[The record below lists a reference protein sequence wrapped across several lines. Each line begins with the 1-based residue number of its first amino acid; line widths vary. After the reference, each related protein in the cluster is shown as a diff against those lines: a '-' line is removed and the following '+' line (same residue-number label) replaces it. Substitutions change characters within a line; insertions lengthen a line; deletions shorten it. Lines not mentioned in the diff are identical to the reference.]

1 MCFPV
6 RVAIPDIDGEPF
18 MKIFLAQMNPLIGD
32 FDGNARKI
40 TAFIQE
46 ARSRGGDV
54 VIFPELALTG
64 YPPRDLLDRPAFVRA
79 SLPYWDVL
87 AQASRGMSVLCGAV
101 CFNEESRGK
110 PLHNAALFFHDG
122 VLTSVVKKRLLPTYD
137 VFDEDRYFEPSR
149 DAVVIPCSGRRLGIT
164 ICEDIWTEADY
175 LPRPLYRMN
184 PVRKL
189 SDAGMDVLINIA
201 ASPYHMGKAAWV
213 GELLRRHA
221 VSCGVPVVYVNQ
233 VGGNDEL
240 IFQGRSMVWN
250 FRGQCVARAADFA
263 EDLCGYDLDRDVGD
277 LRPAIEDSA
286 EEVLEALVLGLG
298 DYVGKCGFRRV
309 VLGLSGGIDSA
320 VTACIAR
327 LALGSENVLGIAMP
341 GPFNAPESLEDA
353 KNLAAALG
361 ISFAVLPID
370 ALFDGACRVLE
381 PLFRDKPWDVTEENI
396 QARLRGLLLMAVS
409 NKLGHMVLNTGNKSE
424 LAVGYCTLYG
434 DMNGGL
440 SVLGDVPKTL
450 VYALAAVIN
459 RRRGWIPRR
468 ILEKAPSAE
477 LRPNQKDQDS
487 LPPYEVL
494 DAILKAYVEER
505 KSVADICA
513 HGWRKELVQA
523 VVRRVDGNEY
533 KRRQAP
539 PVLRVT
545 SKAFG
550 SGRRYPIAH
559 GYRED

>member
-1 MCFPV
+1 
-6 RVAIPDIDGEPF
+6 
-18 MKIFLAQMNPLIGD
+18 MKIALAQINPLIGD
-32 FDGNARKI
+32 FHGNARKI
-40 TAFIQE
+40 GAFAAE
-46 ARSRGGDV
+46 ARSRGASL

-79 SLPYWDVL
+79 SLPYWEAL
-87 AQASRGMSVLCGAV
+87 ARASRGLSLLCGAV
-101 CFNEESRGK
+101 CFNEEPRGK
-110 PLHNAALFFHDG
+110 PLHNAALFFQDG
-122 VLTSVVKKRLLPTYD
+122 VLTSVAKKRLLPTYD
-137 VFDEDRYFEPSR
+137 VFDEDRYFEPGR
-149 DAVVIPCSGRRLGIT
+149 NAVVLSCGGRRFGIT
-164 ICEDIWTEADY
+164 ICEDIWTEPDY
-175 LPRPLYRMN
+175 LPRPLYRID
-184 PVRKL
+184 PVREL
-189 SDAGMDVLINIA
+189 TAAGMDVLINIA

-213 GELLRRHA
+213 GQLLRRHA
-221 VSCGVPVVYVNQ
+221 VSCAVPLIYVNQ

-250 FRGQCVARAADFA
+250 VRGECTARAADFA
-263 EDLCGYDLDRDVGD
+263 EDLCLWDLDGD
-277 LRPAIEDSA
+277 TGDRRAVTEDPI
-286 EEVLEALVLGLG
+286 EEVLEALILGLR
-298 DYVGKCGFRRV
+298 DYTAKCGFRRV

-327 LALGSENVLGIAMP
+327 LALGAENVLTVAMP

-353 KNLAAALG
+353 QNLASALG
-361 ISFAVLPID
+361 VSCAVLPIHTLFHD
-370 ALFDGACRVLE
+370 ACAVLE
-381 PLFRDKPWDVTEENI
+381 PLFQGRTWDVTEENI

-450 VYALAAVIN
+450 VYSLATVIN
-459 RRRGWIPRR
+459 RRHGWIPRR

-477 LRPNQKDQDS
+477 LRPGQKDQDS

-494 DAILKAYVEER
+494 DPILKAYVEER
-505 KSVADICA
+505 KSVAEICA
-513 HGWRKELVQA
+513 EGWPKDLVRS

-545 SKAFG
+545 TKAFG
-550 SGRRYPIAH
+550 SGRRWPIAH
-559 GYRED
+559 GYEED

>member
-1 MCFPV
+1 
-6 RVAIPDIDGEPF
+6 
-18 MKIFLAQMNPLIGD
+18 MKIALAQINPLIGD

-40 TAFIQE
+40 GAVAE
-46 ARSRGGDV
+46 KARCGGASL

-79 SLPYWDVL
+79 SLPAWDAL
-87 AQASRGMSVLCGAV
+87 ARASRGLSLLCGTV

-110 PLHNAALFFHDG
+110 PLHNAALFFQDG
-122 VLTSVVKKRLLPTYD
+122 TLVTVAKKRLLPTYD
-137 VFDEDRYFEPSR
+137 VFDEDRYFEPGRTS
-149 DAVVIPCSGRRLGIT
+149 VVVSCGGRRLGIT
-164 ICEDIWTEADY
+164 VCEDIWTDPDY
-175 LPRPLYRMN
+175 LPRPLYRID
-184 PVRKL
+184 PVQELRA
-189 SDAGMDVLINIA
+189 AGMDVLINIA

-213 GELLRRHA
+213 GKLLQRHA

-250 FRGQCVARAADFA
+250 ARGECTARAADFA
-263 EDLCGYDLDRDVGD
+263 EDLCLYDLDGD
-277 LRPAIEDSA
+277 TGDRRPALEDPT
-286 EEVLEALVLGLG
+286 EEVLEALILGLR
-298 DYVGKCGFRRV
+298 DYVAKCGFRRV
-309 VLGLSGGIDSA
+309 VLGVSGGIDSA

-327 LALGSENVLGIAMP
+327 LALGAENVLTVAMP

-353 KNLAAALG
+353 QNLASALG
-361 ISFAVLPID
+361 VPFAVLPID
-370 ALFDGACRVLE
+370 TLFHNACTVLA
-381 PLFRDKPWDVTEENI
+381 PLFHDRAWDVTEENI
-396 QARLRGLLLMAVS
+396 QARVRGLLLMAVS

-450 VYALAAVIN
+450 VYALASVIN
-459 RRRGWIPRR
+459 RRHGWIPRR

-477 LRPNQKDQDS
+477 LRPGQKDQDS
-487 LPPYEVL
+487 LPPYDVL

-505 KSVADICA
+505 KSVAEICA
-513 HGWRKELVQA
+513 EGWPTDLVRS

-545 SKAFG
+545 TKAFG
-550 SGRRYPIAH
+550 SGRRCPIAH

>member
-1 MCFPV
+1 
-6 RVAIPDIDGEPF
+6 
-18 MKIFLAQMNPLIGD
+18 MKIALAQINPLIGD

-40 TAFIQE
+40 GAFAQE
-46 ARSRGGDV
+46 ARSRGASLV
-54 VIFPELALTG
+54 VFPEMALTG
-64 YPPRDLLDRPAFVRA
+64 YPPRDFLDRPAFVRA
-79 SLPYWDVL
+79 SLPHWEAL
-87 AQASRGMSVLCGAV
+87 ARASRDLSLLCGTV
-101 CFNEESRGK
+101 CFNEEPRGK
-110 PLHNAALFFHDG
+110 PLHNAALFFQDG
-122 VLTSVVKKRLLPTYD
+122 MLVTMVKKRLLPTYD
-137 VFDEDRYFEPSR
+137 VFDEDRYFEPGR
-149 DAVVIPCSGRRLGIT
+149 DAVILLCEGRRLGVT
-164 ICEDIWTEADY
+164 ICEDVWTDPDY
-175 LPRPLYRMN
+175 LPRPLYRID
-184 PVRKL
+184 PVREL
-189 SDAGMDVLINIA
+189 SARGMDVLINLA

-213 GELLRRHA
+213 GRLLQRHA
-221 VSCGVPVVYVNQ
+221 VSCGVPVIYVNQ

-250 FRGQCVARAADFA
+250 ARGECTSRAADFA
-263 EDLCGYDLDRDVGD
+263 EDLCLYDLDEDTGD
-277 LRPAIEDSA
+277 LRPATEDRT
-286 EEVLEALVLGLG
+286 EEVLEALILGLR
-298 DYVGKCGFRRV
+298 DYVAKCGFRRV

-327 LALGSENVLGIAMP
+327 LALGAENVLTVAMP

-353 KNLAAALG
+353 RNLASNLG
-361 ISFAVLPID
+361 VPCAVLPID
-370 ALFDGACRVLE
+370 SLFHGACAALE
-381 PLFRDKPWDVTEENI
+381 PLFQGRSWDVTEENI
-396 QARLRGLLLMAVS
+396 QARVRGLLLMAVS

-459 RRRGWIPRR
+459 RRHGWIPRR

-477 LRPNQKDQDS
+477 LRPGQKDRDS

-494 DAILKAYVEER
+494 DPILKAYVEER
-505 KSVADICA
+505 KSIDEICA
-513 HGWRKELVQA
+513 EGWPKDLVRS

-545 SKAFG
+545 TKAFG
-550 SGRRYPIAH
+550 SGRRCPIAH

>member
-1 MCFPV
+1 
-6 RVAIPDIDGEPF
+6 
-18 MKIFLAQMNPLIGD
+18 MKTALAQINPLIGD

-40 TAFIQE
+40 TAFVE
-46 ARSRGGDV
+46 AARSRGAEL

-79 SLPYWDVL
+79 SLPYWDVV
-87 AQASRGMSVLCGAV
+87 ARASRALSILCGTV
-101 CFNEESRGK
+101 CFNDEPRGK
-110 PLHNAALFFHDG
+110 PLHNAALFFQEG
-122 VLTSVVKKRLLPTYD
+122 ALKAVVKKRLLPTYD
-137 VFDEDRYFEPSR
+137 VFDEDRYFEPGR
-149 DAVVIPCSGRRLGIT
+149 DPGVIVCGGRRLGIT

-175 LPRPLYRMN
+175 LPRPLYRID
-184 PVRKL
+184 PVRDLKA
-189 SDAGMDVLINIA
+189 AGMDGLINIA

-250 FRGQCVARAADFA
+250 ARGECTARAADFA
-263 EDLCGYDLDRDVGD
+263 EDLCLYAMDGD
-277 LRPAIEDSA
+277 IGDQRSGAEDPA
-286 EEVLEALVLGLG
+286 EEVLEALILGLR
-298 DYVGKCGFRRV
+298 DYVEKCGFRRV

-327 LALGSENVLGIAMP
+327 LALGAENVLTVAMP

-353 KNLAAALG
+353 HALASALG
-361 ISFAVLPID
+361 VPCAVLPI
-370 ALFDGACRVLE
+370 AGLFDAVRTVLD
-381 PLFRDKPWDVTEENI
+381 PVFHGRGWDVTEENI

-409 NKLGHMVLNTGNKSE
+409 NKLGHLVLNTGNKSE

-459 RRRGWIPRR
+459 RRHGWIPRR
-468 ILEKAPSAE
+468 IVEKAPSAE
-477 LRPNQKDQDS
+477 LRPGQKDQDS

-494 DAILKAYVEER
+494 DPILKAYVEER
-505 KSVADICA
+505 KSVAEICA
-513 HGWRKELVQA
+513 EGWPQDVVRS

-545 SKAFG
+545 TKAFG

>member
-1 MCFPV
+1 
-6 RVAIPDIDGEPF
+6 
-18 MKIFLAQMNPLIGD
+18 MKICLAQINPLIGD

-40 TAFIQE
+40 CAFVQE
-46 ARSRGGDV
+46 ARSPGADL

-64 YPPRDLLDRPAFVRA
+64 YPPRDLLDRPAFVRS
-79 SLPYWDVL
+79 SLSYREVL
-87 AQASRGMSVLCGAV
+87 AHGTLGMSVLCGAV
-101 CFNEESRGK
+101 SLNEEFRGK

-137 VFDEDRYFEPSR
+137 VFDEDRCFEPGR
-149 DAVVIPCSGRRLGIT
+149 DAVIIPCGGWRLGIT

-175 LPRPLYRMN
+175 LPRPLYRMT
-184 PVRKL
+184 PVREL

-221 VSCGVPVVYVNQ
+221 ASCGFPVVYVNQ

-250 FRGQCVARAADFA
+250 ARGQCVARAADFA
-263 EDLCGYDLDRDVGD
+263 EDLCAYDMDLDVGD
-277 LRPAIEDSA
+277 LRQTTEDPA
-286 EEVLEALVLGLG
+286 EEVLEALILGLR

-341 GPFNAPESLEDA
+341 GPFNAPESLENA
-353 KNLAAALG
+353 KNLADALG

-381 PLFRDKPWDVTEENI
+381 PLFRGKSWDVTEENI

-434 DMNGGL
+434 DTNGGL
-440 SVLGDVPKTL
+440 FVLGDVPKTT
-450 VYALAAVIN
+450 VYAMAAVIN
-459 RRRGWIPRR
+459 RRHGWIPGR

-477 LRPNQKDQDS
+477 LPPNEKDQDS

-494 DAILKAYVEER
+494 DPSSRPTWKT
-505 KSVADICA
+505 
-513 HGWRKELVQA
+513 
-523 VVRRVDGNEY
+523 GN
-533 KRRQAP
+533 RLPTSAP
-539 PVLRVT
+539 
-545 SKAFG
+545 KG
-550 SGRRYPIAH
+550 GRRTWSRRWCGVRMAMNTNGGRRRRYC
-559 GYRED
+559 G